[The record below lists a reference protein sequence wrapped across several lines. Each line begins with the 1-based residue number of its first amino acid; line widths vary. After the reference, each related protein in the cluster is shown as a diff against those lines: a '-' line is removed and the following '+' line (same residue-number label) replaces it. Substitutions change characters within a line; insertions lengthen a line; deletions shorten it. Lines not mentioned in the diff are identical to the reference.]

1 MARGKAATAPRL
13 NPDRPTL
20 SNDVSVEFSSSTAL
34 LQAVLDRPR

>member
-1 MARGKAATAPRL
+1 MATGKAATAPL